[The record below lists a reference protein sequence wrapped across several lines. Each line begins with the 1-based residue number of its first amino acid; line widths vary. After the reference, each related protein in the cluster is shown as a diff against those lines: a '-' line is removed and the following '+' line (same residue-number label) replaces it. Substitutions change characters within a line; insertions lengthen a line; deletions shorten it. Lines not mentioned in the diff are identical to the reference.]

1 MPKRIQPILL
11 TENEETEVKA
21 IVHQGH
27 HPARMI
33 KRAHILLQS
42 HRGKS
47 PQEVAEWLG
56 VCLSTVYNTRQRY
69 LAQGLTA
76 ALHEQARP
84 GQPAKLDLRQQA
96 EVTVL
101 ACSQAPAGHARW
113 TVRLLAD
120 RVVKAEIVDHIAPET
135 IRQFLKKTN
144 LSLG

>member
-1 MPKRIQPILL
+1 MPKPIQPITLSESEQSEL
-11 TENEETEVKA
+11 QA
-21 IVHQGH
+21 IVNQGCH
-27 HPARMI
+27 SARMF
-33 KRAHILLQS
+33 KRAQILLHS
-42 HRGKS
+42 HAGKK
-47 PQEVAEWLG
+47 PQEIAEWLD
-56 VCLSTVYNTRQRY
+56 VCLSTIYNTRRHY
-69 LAQGLTA
+69 LDAGLTA
-76 ALHEQARP
+76 ALHEKARP

-96 EVTVL
+96 QVTVL

>member
-1 MPKRIQPILL
+1 MPKRIQPITLAA
-11 TENEETEVKA
+11 NEANELRG
-21 IVHQGH
+21 IINQGS

-33 KRAHILLQS
+33 KRAQILLHS
-42 HRGKS
+42 HAGKV
-47 PQEVAEWLG
+47 PQEIAGWLD
-56 VCLSTVYNTRQRY
+56 VCLSTIYNTRQRY
-69 LAQGLTA
+69 LAEGLAA
-76 ALHEQARP
+76 ALNEKARP
-84 GQPAKLDLRQQA
+84 GQPAKLDIRQQA
-96 EVTVL
+96 AVTVL